1 MVHDSRMWF
10 GNFFLRSIWL
20 SLTVALFWLP
30 VLVIF
35 GYGVRFVFEI
45 LKNEPIALGMV
56 IVLSIQP
63 VLVLLSIF
71 AIRGGMMA
79 LKVTRG
85 TDLNSLGKVVFRIV
99 RFNLPLMWVVTVLFG
114 LSTTITGLR
123 LMESN
128 LVSDI
133 QNLEAN
139 EPVRTINSDFGA
151 QFQRVTESESKLD
164 ISNIIDLAGE
174 FPVILV
180 GGWLLGACIAF
191 ALLGVSV
198 AAQSARAVDKP
209 PNHHTIWGMASEFS
223 NLLVLSLVLVI
234 VPFIIGVGA
243 IGIDATLA
251 DLTALDTIVFY
262 SALGYGTWAIC
273 ALAAGAALAY
283 SLTLKSTER
292 KHQAILA
299 AIGGAAQPTVDLK
312 SLRQSRM
319 KK

>member
-1 MVHDSRMWF
+1 MWF
-10 GNFFLRSIWL
+10 GNFFIRSIWL

-35 GYGVRFVFEI
+35 GYGVRFVLE
-45 LKNEPIALGMV
+45 LLQNEPIALGMI

-63 VLVLLSIF
+63 VLVLLAIF

-85 TDLNSLGKVVFRIV
+85 TDLHSLGKVAFRIL
-99 RFNLPLMWVVTVLFG
+99 RFNLPLMWIVTTLFG
-114 LSTTITGLR
+114 LATTITGLR
-123 LMESN
+123 LMESSF
-128 LVSDI
+128 VSDI
-133 QNLEAN
+133 QNGGES
-139 EPVRTINSDFGA
+139 EPARVIKSDFGA

-164 ISNIIDLAGE
+164 ISNIIDLVGG
-174 FPVILV
+174 FPIILV

-198 AAQSARAVDKP
+198 AAQSARAAVKP
-209 PNHHTIWGMASEFS
+209 PNHHSIWGMAAEFS
-223 NLLVLSLVLVI
+223 NLLILSLVLV
-234 VPFIIGVGA
+234 VAPFIVGVFA
-243 IGIDATLA
+243 IGTDATLR
-251 DLTALDTIVFY
+251 DLTALDPVVFY
-262 SALGYGTWAIC
+262 SMLGYGTWTIC

-283 SLTLKSTER
+283 SLTLESTER
-292 KHQAILA
+292 KHQEILD

>member
-1 MVHDSRMWF
+1 MVHDSRMRF
-10 GNFFLRSIWL
+10 GSFFLRSLWL

-45 LKNEPIALGMV
+45 FRDEPIALGMV

-63 VLVLLSIF
+63 VIALLAIF

-85 TDLNSLGKVVFRIV
+85 THLHSLGVVSFRIL
-99 RFNLPLMWVVTVLFG
+99 RFNIPVMWAITALFG
-114 LSTTITGLR
+114 LATTITGLR
-123 LMESN
+123 LMESSF
-128 LVSDI
+128 VSNI
-133 QNLEAN
+133 QTSGGS
-139 EPVRTINSDFGA
+139 EPARAVRSNFGT

-164 ISNIIDLAGE
+164 ISSILELAGA
-174 FPVILV
+174 FPIILV

-198 AAQSARAVDKP
+198 AAQSARAAVKP
-209 PNHHTIWGMASEFS
+209 PNHHSIWGIASEFA
-223 NLLVLSLVLVI
+223 NLLILSLVLVI
-234 VPFIIGVGA
+234 IPFVATVYKFGT
-243 IGIDATLA
+243 DATIA
-251 DLTALDTIVFY
+251 DLAKLDPIIFY
-262 SALGYGTWAIC
+262 GALGYGTWVIC
-273 ALAAGAALAY
+273 ALSAGAALAY

-292 KHQAILA
+292 KHQEILD